1 MYDLRYWQDKLAYA
15 ESKYD
20 ATRQHMDERE
30 EIRLGTHKIKNSKG
44 GYAKE
49 STNVRKLVFELIE
62 SQVDSTIP
70 QPKVTA
76 KRENATRQAQRLE
89 HKLRNELDRLPF
101 ETINDEQER
110 ICPTQG
116 GSLFLIEWDS
126 TQHTHTTSGELVV
139 TSLHPKQ
146 VIPQP
151 EMFEIQR
158 MDYIFILLSRSK
170 DYIRRR
176 YDIDVDAEK
185 AADTHNIDIN
195 VAEIKGNEAKDD
207 SEQVTQ
213 VMCYYRNDDG
223 GIGLISWVNDTVLED
238 LDDYQTR
245 RIRMCDNC
253 GVSVGGDEVCPICG
267 GKTSMHSRDT
277 EVLHEPVML
286 SSGEV
291 LPAGTEVPY
300 YKPNVYPIVL
310 RKNVSIAG
318 SFLGNSDVDM
328 IADQQTAVAKF
339 GGKIEEKLL
348 KGGSYVTLPKNV
360 KVRRTDEEL
369 KVVELGSAA
378 DKAMIDVLNVQ
389 PNVTNDLNA
398 LELNYQWAKSTLG
411 ITDSF
416 QGKRDSTATSGKAK
430 EFSAAQSAGRLES
443 KRVMKK
449 AAYAELF
456 EIMAKFLIAFADEPR
471 GITAEDNQGNSLYE
485 TFSKYDY
492 LERDAAGE
500 LYYDAEYLFS
510 TDNAAALAANREA
523 MWQETRLNFT
533 SGAFGDPKDP
543 KTMLMFWQIM
553 DGLSYPLAGR
563 VKKQLEDK
571 IRAEEEAARMQ
582 QAAQMPIQMG
592 MPTQMGASTMS
603 AMPQGAAAINML

>member
-1 MYDLRYWQDKLAYA
+1 
-15 ESKYD
+15 
-20 ATRQHMDERE
+20 MDERE
-30 EIRLGTHKIKNSKG
+30 EIRLGTKQIKTAKN
-44 GYAKE
+44 GYAKP
-49 STNVRKLVFELIE
+49 STNVRKLAFELIE

-76 KRENATRQAQRLE
+76 RRKEATAQAQKLE

-101 ETINDEQER
+101 EVINDEQER

-116 GSLFLIEWDS
+116 GSLFLVEWDS
-126 TQHTHTTSGELVV
+126 TQHTHTTNGELVV

-151 EMFEIQR
+151 EMYEIQR
-158 MDYIFILLSRSK
+158 MDYIFVLMSRSK
-170 DYIRRR
+170 EYIKRR
-176 YDIDVDAEK
+176 YGVDIEDEDG
-185 AADTHNIDIN
+185 ADEHHIDIN
-195 VAEIKGNEAKDD
+195 VAEIKGNEAKNDT
-207 SEQVTQ
+207 EQVTQ
-213 VMCYYRNDDG
+213 VMCYYRNEDD

-238 LDDYQTR
+238 LTDYQTR
-245 RIRMCDNC
+245 RIRVCKNC
-253 GVSVGGDEVCPICG
+253 GVSVGSDEECPICG
-267 GKTSMHSRDT
+267 GKTGWQHRET
-277 EVLHEPVML
+277 ETLLEPIML
-286 SSGEV
+286 SSGEL

-318 SFLGNSDVDM
+318 SFLGNSDIDM

-348 KGGSYVTLPKNV
+348 KGGSYVTLPK
-360 KVRRTDEEL
+360 KVRIRKTDEEL
-369 KVVELGSAA
+369 KVIELDNPA
-378 DKAMIDVLNVQ
+378 DKAMIDVMNVQ

-416 QGKRDSTATSGKAK
+416 QGKRDATATSGKAK
-430 EFSAAQSAGRLES
+430 EFAAAQSAGRLES

-449 AAYAELF
+449 AAYSELF

-471 GITAEDNQGNSLYE
+471 NITAEDDHGNSLYE

-492 LERDAAGE
+492 LERDDAGE
-500 LYYDAEYLFS
+500 LYYDVQFLFG

-523 MWQETRLNFT
+523 MWQETRMNFT
-533 SGAFGDPKDP
+533 SGAFGDPAQLD
-543 KTMLMFWQIM
+543 TQLMFWQIM
-553 DGLSYPLAGR
+553 DSLSYPLAGR
-563 VKKQLEDK
+563 VKKQ
-571 IRAEEEAARMQ
+571 IEEKLQEQTLM
-582 QAAQMPIQMG
+582 AAQQPPQGLPG
-592 MPTQMGASTMS
+592 MPAANPQQSIV
-603 AMPQGAAAINML
+603 PQGAAGMNLML